1 MAVKVTEQQVNT
13 LAIWNAL
20 LATTGEYAKTA
31 SPALTEFA
39 STINNIHFKADTA
52 SLEKLKLFVSD
63 LTTVFKQ
70 NTQAGKNAISM
81 VEKLTFLIKE
91 LNAVNTGSKSL
102 IGQQTLSDLKNV
114 TLEFSKW
121 KIELQKVKN
130 DLKEIGNA
138 SIQAP
143 VPSKNISKKTSSSIQ
158 PKKYTVGGVQVE
170 DYTESNAAPIVGYMS
185 GEKPFGKPVSA
196 KKPTP
201 RPVRIMPV
209 GSKNPRA
216 GQSNYSQYSL
226 EGGAFGVGQDIGLI
240 MGGDVPRVPTP
251 GAIKPATIGVTTPI
265 SGRSNISRRKE
276 GSNKTVDQILGEK
289 LEQKVKESE
298 YLNSTEWAQKR
309 FDKITKTLS
318 SENASILQNINQ
330 LTAISEDKSIKGTNK
345 KVALETI
352 DILRKKQDELFSS
365 AQERLY
371 KNTNR
376 EQKRNLEQL
385 RQNAF
390 TQGGFWSMNA
400 EQRGL
405 QNSYVYP
412 KAPEISKRIEQE
424 NGTWVLDRNGQ
435 YQWRGRRG
443 RTGILNIESPSPFGN
458 NTGPYGRGNDMIP
471 GGGAGGGGPR
481 VPITNNQIGP
491 RPDFDNPNR
500 PHSMLERSFTT
511 AAYRTLAYGAI
522 GATVW
527 TARSEITNMIQ
538 VISAAEQKMVTLRK
552 LMDPIK
558 TDFTYIKNQMFG
570 IAEETGRAFTE
581 AGDVMGAFARQGKNT
596 ADVVKL
602 TKQVLIMANIGE
614 MTPDEGVSN
623 LTSLL
628 AQFNLT
634 AKDSEDVIDRLNN
647 VSNKNA
653 VSFKNLAA
661 SVVQTGAA
669 YQGQG
674 GNMHELLGIVTA
686 MSKSTQLSG
695 SVMGRVLRT
704 SFSRMMRPEVEG
716 EMGKLGINYY
726 DESHQLKSPYKILSE
741 LSPKWSGLST
751 TKQLQLATDIGGERY
766 RSYFQA
772 LMNNFQSASKAYTDS
787 LNSQG
792 SAYKENQEYMKSY
805 ATKLS
810 QTQTAWSEVAEDIGQ
825 NGFLDWLK
833 GVADLSKTVAKS
845 GAFAPTTTNA
855 LLTSAL
861 GVGGMYGLGSKM
873 NFAGYTRQLTNASY
887 DATTRM
893 AQTGTSLQFLNWIRA
908 RQWDKAAQAGNVS
921 REFKFEERTG
931 VALKE
936 AFTGLIALGPE
947 VWALVAAIAVLSSW
961 FIYLYDHNKKV
972 QKEID
977 LANESLKTLPFAV
990 DDFAT
995 ATKEY
1000 SKAFNN
1006 GSKNL
1011 FSNELQISK
1020 AYQNIDDKIKALG
1033 HMNDRSN
1040 RYFDQN
1046 KEDIGYEEKLRNYI
1060 GVRIGEGGKYEIRTP
1075 DNKWVSQEQF
1085 SVLSQD
1091 EQDRVLKTMRARVG
1105 GADVSAFIK
1114 SQGIGYD
1121 KFREDLNKQSNKSGL
1136 NFWDIVKIGVGT
1148 TVGYIGDKERQE
1160 IERDA
1165 KIRADKEWNKKELEK
1180 ISKDPNN
1187 SLYNV
1192 SLLREQNL
1200 KTYNDEIK
1208 RIKEESK
1215 GDKTKKQKNKTNQRI
1230 SKAKTDF
1237 LEREAAASTEESNVK
1252 DRILNAAKKAAEQG
1266 TDPEW
1271 IIKELSL
1278 GDKEMES
1285 FLRNELDLYIKNAD
1299 ALRVYIEDLEDLK
1312 DIIDKLNKDYAVNI
1326 SYIETQTAMLKYASS
1341 LYTSALPSSIQ
1352 KGLVLDTSSLNVD
1365 EEYLKNLSSSGDKAR
1380 KVITEMIGKGTFEEP
1395 GKGSTLQILRD
1406 KSAASQSKYND
1417 LMSKGDKANENDK
1430 KQIESAKQIAEYDK
1444 KQLSDAEENYE
1455 KTSEFVRDLL
1465 PKEDEALRKILNT
1478 RESILDKVNQTI
1490 EANLGIVGATQM
1502 MKETLSSIYSDFHRI
1517 LTASIQIQVAFDK
1530 INTQQKLYAGGTNIM
1545 SSFSNKQDDLYLQA
1559 VKNRSQFMEDQYTY
1573 YTEMYQK
1580 TKSSIIEMN
1589 VIGNEFGKR
1598 LPSNGKTPFTQLKE
1612 MMDSGRLKI
1621 SDLTGNPEDLSL
1633 SQISDIFK
1641 NPDIWEQRAREKG
1654 TPSTEGTT
1662 TYTMQIDKNKAII
1675 TELIDMARQPGE
1687 VFQKQFDEAMKQLS
1701 TNQQYYYKAMIDW
1714 QRAYLKS
1721 QLEIN
1726 IAEVVVAARKAV
1738 NEIQKTMQEG
1748 NISRYITGKT
1758 GYLTGTLK
1766 RSIGIKPGM
1775 ADYEGELSIL
1785 DKVLDGSISADEKTI
1800 NDLLQKRNQLII
1812 DYYDL
1817 LKQHQNLGIDTTDGM
1832 QNILDQV
1839 QKIDDYSNE
1848 IIKKF
1853 QDDTLTKILIG
1864 YAKQLETTVNTII
1877 STINKVN
1884 NSGSYHALQFIM
1896 EDFGTLMT
1904 GDISSSEGIAGV
1916 VEGAL
1921 KTTMDEY
1928 LKVLDDI
1935 ATKQE
1940 QIKGITDTTTESYKG
1955 MLLILDKQNEVA
1967 EQLANTLSKIFV
1979 ANRFVQ
1985 AQKEL
1990 NNLYQQFNTLVQK
2003 SNNEIE
2009 GIKSFIPLLTNIQS
2023 ASNISPLSGGYVN
2036 GQQMKLTESENRIQS
2051 LIQLL
2056 RSATNSEIGM
2066 KEAGIQAAKMGII
2079 PQDQVNG
2086 INIQTLTSAISNS
2099 MAQEMQKGK
2108 GMRIDVSSMEAT
2120 KSIYSGMIGLL
2131 MGGSPLGGLQGM
2143 SKVSELYKSAGSKYG
2158 ETLYTEGSPAMREAI
2173 KQLLSGGTLG
2183 SVTNGLTKEEAA
2195 QLTKYDEMRRKG
2207 SLSTDME
2214 KFTEAVIN
2222 APETF
2227 KNAMPSYLEIMEAS
2241 GAYLNISGEKPVDK
2255 FSNAVDIF
2263 DEVARF
2269 LAGSLLGN
2277 NINPNNGYQSTKVPL
2292 GIVPNIQ
2299 NIQPFSFPATLNTPK
2314 EDMSK
2319 FQNNPLTMPTAP
2331 DYNKNI
2337 SNLSTSIN
2345 THFPTLA
2352 DAINKLTSLIKGA
2365 SNGVQTGVQA
2375 SPRISPTLNNPVTT
2389 AKNPNAGG
2397 PGQFPNSTLIET
2409 PKSGGSWTLP

>member
-39 STINNIHFKADTA
+39 STVNNIHFKADTA

-63 LTTVFKQ
+63 LTNVFKQ
-70 NTQAGKNAISM
+70 NSQAGKSAINM
-81 VEKLTFLIKE
+81 IEKLTFLIKE
-91 LNAVNTGSKSL
+91 LNSVNNGTKSL
-102 IGQQTLSDLKNV
+102 IGQQTLSDLKSV

-121 KIELQKVKN
+121 NSEIQKAKQG
-130 DLKEIGNA
+130 LKEIGGM
-138 SIQAP
+138 SVQSTLP
-143 VPSKNISKKTSSSIQ
+143 TKNINKKAAAGSQ
-158 PKKYTVGGVQVE
+158 VKKYTVGGIQVE
-170 DYTESNAAPIVGYMS
+170 DYTESNIAPIVGSIS
-185 GEKPFGKPVSA
+185 GDKPFGKPVSA
-196 KKPTP
+196 KTPIP
-201 RPVRIMPV
+201 RPVRIRPV
-209 GSKNPRA
+209 GYQNPRSA
-216 GQSNYSQYSL
+216 QGNFSQYSL
-226 EGGAFGVGQDIGLI
+226 EGGALGVGQDIGAI
-240 MGGDVPRVPTP
+240 MGGDIPRIPSRAAIP
-251 GAIKPATIGVTTPI
+251 GAVKPPSIMSPSEITQNA
-265 SGRSNISRRKE
+265 SRRKKE
-276 GSNKTVDQILGEK
+276 SSKTMEQILEEK
-289 LEQKVKESE
+289 IDKKVKDAE
-298 YLNSTEWAQKR
+298 YLSSPEWAQKR
-309 FDKITKTLS
+309 FDKITKTLN
-318 SENASILQNINQ
+318 SENASILQNISQ
-330 LTAISEDKSIKGTNK
+330 LTTISEDKSIKPAHK

-365 AQERLY
+365 AQDRLY
-371 KNTNR
+371 KNTNQTQR
-376 EQKRNLEQL
+376 KQLEQL

-400 EQRGL
+400 DQRGGTN
-405 QNSYVYP
+405 QPYYP
-412 KAPEISKRIEQE
+412 PAPQIARRIENE
-424 NGTWVLDRNGQ
+424 NGAWVLDKNGQ
-435 YQWRGRRG
+435 YQWRGRG
-443 RTGILNIESPSPFGN
+443 AKSGILNIDNPQPARN
-458 NTGPYGRGNDMIP
+458 NVGPYGRGSDIIP
-471 GGGAGGGGPR
+471 GGGGGGNTPR
-481 VPITNNQIGP
+481 IPISNNQIGP

-511 AAYRTLAYGAI
+511 AAYRTLAYGTI
-522 GATVW
+522 GAAVW

-538 VISAAEQKMVTLRK
+538 VISIAEQKMVTLRK

-558 TDFTYIKNQMFG
+558 TDFNYIKKEMFG

-581 AGDVMGAFARQGKNT
+581 AGDVMGDFARQGKNT

-602 TKQVLIMANIGE
+602 TKQVLIMSNIGE

-716 EMGKLGINYY
+716 ELGKLGINYY
-726 DESHQLKSPYKILSE
+726 DEKHQLKSPYKILSE
-741 LSPKWSGLST
+741 LSPKWGGLST

-772 LMNNFQSASKAYTDS
+772 LMNNFQVASKAYTDS

-805 ATKLS
+805 AAKVS
-810 QTQTAWSEVAEDIGQ
+810 QTQTAWSEVAEDIGK

-833 GVADLSKTVAKS
+833 GVAEFSKTIAKS
-845 GAFAPTTTNA
+845 GAFAPTAGNA
-855 LLTSAL
+855 LITTAL
-861 GVGGMYGLGSKM
+861 GMGGMYGVGSKM

-893 AQTGTSLQFLNWIRA
+893 SQTGTTLQFLNWIRA
-908 RQWDKAAQAGNVS
+908 KQWDKAAQAGNVS
-921 REFKFEERTG
+921 REFKFEERGG

-936 AFTGLIALGPE
+936 AFAGLVALGPE
-947 VWALVAAIAVLSSW
+947 VWALIAAIAVLSSW

-972 QKEID
+972 QKEVD

-995 ATKEY
+995 ATREY
-1000 SKAFNN
+1000 SKAFNS

-1011 FSNELQISK
+1011 FANELQISK
-1020 AYQNIDDKIKALG
+1020 AYKGIDEKIKALG

-1040 RYFDQN
+1040 RYFNQN
-1046 KEDIGYEEKLRNYI
+1046 KEDISYENQLRSYI
-1060 GVRIGEGGKYEIRTP
+1060 GVRIGENGRYEIKTP
-1075 DNKWVSQEQF
+1075 QNEWITDQKF
-1085 SVLSQD
+1085 ATLSPS
-1091 EQDRVLKTMRARVG
+1091 EQDNILKAMNIRAGQTGIQGLKREW
-1105 GADVSAFIK
+1105 
-1114 SQGIGYD
+1114 GIGQD
-1121 KFREDLNKQSNKSGL
+1121 KFR
-1136 NFWDIVKIGVGT
+1136 
-1148 TVGYIGDKERQE
+1148 QE
-1160 IERDA
+1160 E
-1165 KIRADKEWNKKELEK
+1165 KKKEWKQWPYSGWDVQEYDSKWINQMLPRMEKENLDSMQTYRKLKELNELQYYRRIEVVKSEYGRNLPPNQQKELSPEKQKEYDEKINKLRNEFLENRANIDLGVSNVKEK
-1180 ISKDPNN
+1180 ISK
-1187 SLYNV
+1187 
-1192 SLLREQNL
+1192 
-1200 KTYNDEIK
+1200 
-1208 RIKEESK
+1208 
-1215 GDKTKKQKNKTNQRI
+1215 
-1230 SKAKTDF
+1230 
-1237 LEREAAASTEESNVK
+1237 
-1252 DRILNAAKKAAEQG
+1252 AAKKAAEEG
-1266 TDPEW
+1266 VDLEY

-1278 GDKEMES
+1278 GNKEMEE
-1285 FLRNELDLYIKNAD
+1285 FLRSELDSYMKNSD
-1299 ALRVYIEDLEDLK
+1299 ALRVYIEDLADLK
-1312 DIIDKLNKDYAVNI
+1312 DIIDKLNKDYATNI
-1326 SYIETQTAMLKYASS
+1326 SFIETQTAMFKYASS
-1341 LYTSALPSSIQ
+1341 LYTASLPSSMKQ
-1352 KGLVLDTSSLNVD
+1352 GLNLDVSSLDVNQQ
-1365 EEYLKNLSSSGDKAR
+1365 YLSSLSASGDKAR
-1380 KVITEMIGKGTFEEP
+1380 KVITDMIGKGTFKEP
-1395 GKGSTLQILRD
+1395 EKGSTLQILKD
-1406 KSAASQSKYND
+1406 KSVASQTKYNE
-1417 LMSKGDKANENDK
+1417 LLAKGNKENEKTK
-1430 KQIESAKQIAEYDK
+1430 KELEAAKQIAEYDK

-1455 KTSEFVRDLL
+1455 KTAEFIRDLL
-1465 PKEDEALRKILNT
+1465 PKEDEALRKILST
-1478 RESILDKVNQTI
+1478 RESILEKVNQTV
-1490 EANLGIVGATQM
+1490 EADLGIVGATQM

-1530 INTQQKLYAGGTNIM
+1530 INTQQKLYSGNTNIM

-1589 VIGNEFGKR
+1589 VLGNEFRTKLPGGGKA
-1598 LPSNGKTPFTQLKE
+1598 PFTQLKE
-1612 MMDSGRLKI
+1612 MMDAGRLKV

-1641 NPDIWEQRAREKG
+1641 NPDVWASKIREKG
-1654 TPSTEGTT
+1654 TPSSEGTT
-1662 TYTMQIDKNKAII
+1662 TYTMQIDKNKAAI

-1701 TNQQYYYKAMIDW
+1701 VNQQYYYKAMIDW
-1714 QRAYLKS
+1714 QRGYLKS

-1738 NEIQKTMQEG
+1738 NEIQRTMQEG
-1748 NISRYITGKT
+1748 NISRYITGQT
-1758 GYLTGTLK
+1758 GFIAGSVK
-1766 RSIGIKPGM
+1766 RNMGIRPGM
-1775 ADYEGELSIL
+1775 PDYEGDLSIL
-1785 DKVLDGSISADEKTI
+1785 GKTLEGGISADEKTI
-1800 NDLLQKRNQLII
+1800 NDLLQKRNQLIV
-1812 DYYDL
+1812 DYYEL
-1817 LKQHQNLGIDTTDGM
+1817 LKQHKNLGIDTTDGM
-1832 QNILDQV
+1832 QNILDQI
-1839 QKIDDYSNE
+1839 QKIDNYSKE
-1848 IIKKF
+1848 IVDKF
-1853 QDDTLTKILIG
+1853 KDDLWTKLLIG
-1864 YAKQLETTVNTII
+1864 YAQQLETTVNTII
-1877 STINKVN
+1877 STVNKIN
-1884 NSGSYHALQFIM
+1884 NSGSYNALQFIM
-1896 EDFGTLMT
+1896 EDFGTLMS
-1904 GDISSSEGIAGV
+1904 GDMSSSEGIASV

-1935 ATKQE
+1935 AIKQE

-1990 NNLYQQFNTLVQK
+1990 NSLYQQFNTLVQK
-2003 SNNEIE
+2003 SNIEIE
-2009 GIKSFIPLLTNIQS
+2009 GIKTFIPLLTAIQS
-2023 ASNISPLSGGYVN
+2023 ASGMSPLSGGYIN
-2036 GQQMKLTESENRIQS
+2036 GQQMKLNESENRIQS

-2056 RSATNSEIGM
+2056 RATTNGEIGT
-2066 KEAGIQAAKMGII
+2066 KEAASQAAKMGLISS
-2079 PQDQVNG
+2079 DQVAG
-2086 INIQTLTSAISNS
+2086 INTQSLTSAISNA
-2099 MAQEMQKGK
+2099 MAQELQKGK

-2120 KSIYSGMIGLL
+2120 KGIYSGMIGLL
-2131 MGGSPLGGLQGM
+2131 MSGSPLGGMQGM
-2143 SKVSELYKSAGSKYG
+2143 SKISELYKSAGSKYG
-2158 ETLYTEGSPAMREAI
+2158 ETLYGEGSPAMREAI
-2173 KQLLSGGTLG
+2173 KQLLSGGTIG
-2183 SVTNGLTKEEAA
+2183 SVVGGLTKTEAA

-2207 SLSTDME
+2207 ALSTDME

-2269 LAGSLLGN
+2269 LAGSLMGN
-2277 NINPNNGYQSTKVPL
+2277 SINLNSGYQATKVPL
-2292 GIVPNIQ
+2292 GVVPNIQ
-2299 NIQPFSFPATLNTPK
+2299 NIQPFTFPATLNVPK
-2314 EDMSK
+2314 DDMSK
-2319 FQNNPLTMPTAP
+2319 FQNNPLTMPSAP

-2352 DAINKLTSLIKGA
+2352 DAINKLNDLIKGVQ
-2365 SNGVQTGVQA
+2365 SGVQGGVQA
-2375 SPRISPTLNNPVTT
+2375 SPRKVPVLNL
-2389 AKNPNAGG
+2389 PNAPQPSNGG
-2397 PGQFPNSTLIET
+2397 PGQFPVSSGPIQTNNGSGAWTT
-2409 PKSGGSWTLP
+2409 P